1 MNKRSCKERLQYLM
15 SLATKFNSKELC
27 IKINNY
33 ILYNIILFS
42 YLSISCNE
50 LQNKFLYTYIQRHGD
65 TLIILL
71 ILHLHVNIRLYDYI
85 KMGYNDLDDTHT
97 SA

>member
-1 MNKRSCKERLQYLM
+1 MTEWL
-15 SLATKFNSKELC
+15 
-27 IKINNY
+27 
-33 ILYNIILFS
+33 
-42 YLSISCNE
+42 
-50 LQNKFLYTYIQRHGD
+50 LYTDIQRYGD

-85 KMGYNDLDDTHT
+85 KMRYNDLDDTHT